1 MEATW
6 ASRRS
11 RASLTVCSV
20 LVSRAAASCELERP
34 SLICCRSL
42 RVLSS
47 CCLSSS
53 VSALASVRSLAVAS
67 RPACSPGGLCLHVP
81 QGEDA
86 VTAFQIS
93 AGALCDPRKIV
104 A

>member
-20 LVSRAAASCELERP
+20 LVSRATASCELERP
-34 SLICCRSL
+34 SLICCRSP
-42 RVLSS
+42 RALSS

-53 VSALASVRSLAVAS
+53 ASALASVSSLAVAS
-67 RPACSPGGLCLHVP
+67 RPACSQGGLGIHVP
-81 QGEDA
+81 QGEGA
-86 VTAFQIS
+86 ETAFQAS
-93 AGALCDPRKIV
+93 AGALCVSFKTV